1 MVEKA
6 GCRSKFSLI
15 PFYELCLKITTYSI
29 YRHASPS
36 FSMAHARRMSQ
47 FQTLIRLRDSSLN
60 TQTLIFVVFIDAT
73 IPWWKM
79 CLVQT
84 RHKKFFCLQ
93 CMVHFFKVTTFLWI
107 ILILHPSHTSLF
119 RETVIIK
126 FGGGRGADIW
136 GRGPRAEKN
145 KYPLFAF
152 LALSKNL

>member
-126 FGGGRGADIW
+126 FGGAEGLTYGAEDRGL
-136 GRGPRAEKN
+136 RKTNTPCL
-145 KYPLFAF
+145 LF
-152 LALSKNL
+152 